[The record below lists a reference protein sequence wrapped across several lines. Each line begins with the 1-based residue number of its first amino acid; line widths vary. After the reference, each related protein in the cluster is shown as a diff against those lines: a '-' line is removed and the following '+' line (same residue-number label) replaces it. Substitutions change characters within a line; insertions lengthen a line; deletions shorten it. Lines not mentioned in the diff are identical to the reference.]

1 MYNFD
6 NFKVFILFALALIAL
21 AVFGLMPLI
30 VFVLVYLVNYVFNTT
45 FSFTY
50 LQYVSLG
57 LILYL
62 VKGVMTPFFS
72 ITRGNR

>member
-1 MYNFD
+1 MYNFN
-6 NFKVFILFALALIAL
+6 NFKMFILFALALIAL

>member
-1 MYNFD
+1 MYNFN
-6 NFKVFILFALALIAL
+6 NFKMFILFALALIAL

-30 VFVLVYLVNYVFNTT
+30 VFVLIYLVNYVFNTT

>member
-1 MYNFD
+1 MYNF
-6 NFKVFILFALALIAL
+6 NSFKIFILFSLALIAL

-30 VFVLVYLVNYVFNTT
+30 MLILVYLINYVFNTA

-50 LQYVSLG
+50 LQYVALG

-62 VKGVMTPFFS
+62 IKGVITPFVK
-72 ITRGNR
+72 INKNK

>member
-1 MYNFD
+1 M
-6 NFKVFILFALALIAL
+6 FILFALALIAL

-50 LQYVSLG
+50 LQYVALG

-62 VKGVMTPFFS
+62 VKGVMTPFFN
-72 ITRGNR
+72 INKGNR

>member
-6 NFKVFILFALALIAL
+6 NFKMFILFALALIAL

-30 VFVLVYLVNYVFNTT
+30 VFVLIYLVNYVFNTT

>member
-1 MYNFD
+1 MYNFN
-6 NFKVFILFALALIAL
+6 NFKMFILFALALIAL

-50 LQYVSLG
+50 LQYVALG

-62 VKGVMTPFFS
+62 VKGVMTPFFN
-72 ITRGNR
+72 INKGNR